1 MIKIEESMRTQTFE
15 VEIITPTHI
24 GGAAENHWQNGMDFV
39 VRDNKTWILN
49 FKKLS
54 KEISIDD
61 LTLAFTRNDRNKS
74 LDKIVNN
81 ETLNKVLY
89 KKFEYNTMSSEI
101 KRQIF
106 NGFDGKPYIPGS
118 SIKGAVS
125 SILLKYFFRLPTA
138 NIQKNKDIV
147 KNTLGGG
154 DNSIMRFFQF
164 TDIQF
169 KDSQLINTKIFNL
182 KSNNNGG
189 WEGGWKH
196 NRETNQKFNNEFTTV
211 YETLKP
217 KHKSTMMLSFKQKA
231 IEQLYLD
238 ARIADSK
245 TKTPPRHTSA
255 WITNNPTA
263 ELCEIINKHTIAFLE
278 KEVKF
283 YEKYKFDDNS
293 ENTLENIKRLRKRV
307 SELDSEKEC
316 ILRLAAGSGF
326 HSITGDWQYDDYFER
341 IGVWTEEDSRN
352 KLCKRGDIGKQKY
365 KSRKLAFENGNF
377 LLMGFIKLTLLT
389 KEEIEKAKQ
398 QAIED
403 EEKRK
408 VERRIFEENEIKRK
422 EQDAIVEAERIEK
435 ERIDAEEAKKPKM
448 HEGAISKGLEVDAE
462 VIYSQKPNKVKIY
475 VKGYEDK
482 LFDMTDSAPQPK
494 GYICRVSLVIEKG
507 RILRVIHKIPK

>member
-1 MIKIEESMRTQTFE
+1 MIKIEKSMMTQTFE

-39 VRDNKTWILN
+39 VRDNKTWILD

-54 KEISIDD
+54 KEISIVD

-89 KKFEYNTMSSEI
+89 KKFEYNTISSEI

-125 SILLKYFFRLPTA
+125 SILLNYFFRLPKA

-147 KNTLGGG
+147 KNTLGGF

-169 KDSQLINTKIFNL
+169 QDSQLINTKIFNL
-182 KSNNNGG
+182 NNNNGG

-196 NRETNQKFNNEFTTV
+196 SRETNKKFNNEFTTV

-238 ARIADSK
+238 ARKADSK
-245 TKTPPRHTSA
+245 TKTPPTHTST

-263 ELCEIINKHTIAFLE
+263 ELCKIINKHTIAFLE
-278 KEVKF
+278 KEIKF
-283 YEKYKFDDNS
+283 YEKYKFDNNS
-293 ENTLENIKRLRKRV
+293 ENVLENIVSLKERV
-307 SELDSEKEC
+307 ARLDSEKEC
-316 ILRLAAGSGF
+316 ILRLAAGSGY

-341 IGVWTEEDSRN
+341 ISVWTEEDSRN

-365 KSRKLAFENGNF
+365 KSRKLAFENEIF
-377 LLMGFIKLTLLT
+377 QPMGFIKLTLLT
-389 KEEIEKAKQ
+389 KEEIEKTKL

-403 EEKRK
+403 EEKRQEEK
-408 VERRIFEENEIKRK
+408 ISFEENEIKRK
-422 EQDAIVEAERIEK
+422 EQAAIAEEKRKEK
-435 ERIDAEEAKKPKM
+435 EELDRIEAKKPKM
-448 HEGAISKGLEVDAE
+448 FEGAISKGLEVDAE

-482 LFDMTDSAPQPK
+482 LFDMTESAPQPK
-494 GYICRVSLVIEKG
+494 GYICRVSLVMEKG